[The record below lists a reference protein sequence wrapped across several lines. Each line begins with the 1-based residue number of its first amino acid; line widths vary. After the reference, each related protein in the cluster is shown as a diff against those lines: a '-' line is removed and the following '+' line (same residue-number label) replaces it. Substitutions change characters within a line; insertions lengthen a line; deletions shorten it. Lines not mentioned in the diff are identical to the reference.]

1 MRLVIF
7 LLTVIILIGSFGFS
21 LAKAME
27 LEGGFPESSWH
38 HKYRIKNFGNRSKP
52 DQEIQIDQ
60 SKENTSIIVNQEI
73 QQVEDYLT
81 KKYPTREKQIDQSE
95 EKPAKIVNQEKQI
108 DQSEEKPA
116 NSVEHP
122 VIISNEGGTQRSAE
136 SNEEFK
142 NREHPMF
149 SNKELNA
156 MRVVDTKIVNQ
167 EIQFDQRKERSSN
180 DQKVSG
186 DPESSKIRFRLLS
199 GKDTSDTGEA
209 SSSTAS
215 IIWDGLGIGP
225 SVFKF
230 KTSISGD
237 TYELENT
244 LIDISYTFGNE
255 WTLTLGGRS
264 VTTGKLTITS
274 SDSEIF
280 NSSNVEGSG
289 YFSVLGIEFGIFEIL
304 AGYQYT
310 RYAFLEIESEST
322 STYWGNFRDSRGLY
336 VMGIGFA
343 F

>member
-108 DQSEEKPA
+108 DQ
-116 NSVEHP
+116 
-122 VIISNEGGTQRSAE
+122 
-136 SNEEFK
+136 
-142 NREHPMF
+142 
-149 SNKELNA
+149 
-156 MRVVDTKIVNQ
+156 
-167 EIQFDQRKERSSN
+167 RKERFSN

>member
-108 DQSEEKPA
+108 
-116 NSVEHP
+116 
-122 VIISNEGGTQRSAE
+122 
-136 SNEEFK
+136 
-142 NREHPMF
+142 
-149 SNKELNA
+149 
-156 MRVVDTKIVNQ
+156 
-167 EIQFDQRKERSSN
+167 DQRKERSSN

-289 YFSVLGIEFGIFEIL
+289 YFSILGAQFGIIEIL
-304 AGYQYT
+304 LGYQNI
-310 RYAFLEIESEST
+310 RYGFLELESDST
-322 STYWGNFRDSRGLY
+322 SAFKKSFKDSGGLY
-336 VMGIGFA
+336 VTGFG
-343 F
+343 FVF